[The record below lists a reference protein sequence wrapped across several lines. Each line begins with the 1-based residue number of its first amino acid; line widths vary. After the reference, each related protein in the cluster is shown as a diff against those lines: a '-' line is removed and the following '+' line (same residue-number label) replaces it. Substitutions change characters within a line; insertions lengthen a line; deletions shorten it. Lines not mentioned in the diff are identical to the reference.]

1 MGDLSRSFS
10 RFEFVCKCGCNTEFR
25 VDSKLISILQK
36 IRDAAGPILVTSGC
50 RCRRRNDNT
59 PGAAKNS
66 WHVPRKGVLH
76 AADIVILDPR
86 RRDDDSSLGM
96 WLIADMADASG
107 IGIYEGGR
115 VHVDTRPV
123 TIFKGS
129 DRARWASPEFE
140 HWTNFTAAGKG
151 GLHGG

>member
-10 RFEFVCKCGCNTEFR
+10 TYEFRCKCGCSIPFK
-25 VDSKLISILQK
+25 VDGKLVVILQR
-36 IRDAAGPILVTSGC
+36 IRDVVGPVLVSSGC
-50 RCRRRNDNT
+50 RCRDRNNET

-86 RRDDDSSLGM
+86 RRENEDALGL
-96 WLIADMADASG
+96 WLIADMSDASG

-115 VHVDTRPV
+115 VHIDTRPV
-123 TIFKGS
+123 TIFKGA
-129 DRARWASPEFE
+129 DRARWAGPKFD
-140 HWTNFTAAGKG
+140 HWTQDLKSGS
-151 GLHGG
+151 